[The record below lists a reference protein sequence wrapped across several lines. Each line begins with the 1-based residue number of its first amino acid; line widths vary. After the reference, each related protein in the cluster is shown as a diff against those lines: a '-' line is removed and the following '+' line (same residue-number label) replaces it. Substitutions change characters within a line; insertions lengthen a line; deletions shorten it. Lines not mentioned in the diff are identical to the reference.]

1 VSGARILRVRC
12 TTWDQVEGFYT
23 SKLRRGRLLTMRVPF
38 EPALNEALTV
48 GLELPS
54 QLVIAIDG
62 TVTHIGAAGTG
73 GKHAVEVNLHGLTA
87 ELLDRVRALV
97 AEARA
102 SGFADTAPAP
112 GRARTDEVSIDIPVE
127 RSADRSGERPVERV
141 SERAAERSG
150 DRPIEPGGFGPS
162 DVQLLTPLP
171 GPDVIV
177 TMPLVGLA
185 SAAPTVPAVE
195 TTPPESLE
203 EETDLGLAA
212 RVVFEELDAAL
223 RRLRELPAHEVLGV
237 PWDADPRQVR
247 AAWIALGRR
256 YHPDVMV
263 RHRARALRH
272 LSEELT
278 IHVNRAYDRMRA
290 ALVAEGRA
298 AAFGPAL
305 HPPRGWLVG
314 FEDLGTV
321 DPLRVPPPE
330 LSHDP
335 PRPRGSTVRFESAPL
350 RAEDLFGDLPI
361 AGSDGASA
369 LSLPTGRG
377 VPGDAFEKQARAR
390 LAVGD
395 HAAAR
400 EILAAALHVY
410 PRSQPLRA
418 LYHVASAMDALD
430 GGQSMLATSQLEAAL
445 VQDPECREAAA
456 ALDALRGRNPDGGL
470 LRRLFR

>member
-1 VSGARILRVRC
+1 VSGVRILRVRC
-12 TTWDQVEGFYT
+12 ATWDQVEGFYA

-38 EPALNEALTV
+38 EPALNEELTV
-48 GLELPS
+48 GLELPN

-62 TVTHIGAAGTG
+62 TVTHIGAPGAS
-73 GKHAVEVNLHGLTA
+73 GKLAVEVNLHGLSP
-87 ELLDRVRALV
+87 ELLDRVRAQV
-97 AEARA
+97 AEARS
-102 SGFADTAPAP
+102 SGFADTAPGP
-112 GRARTDEVSIDIPVE
+112 VRARTDEVSLDIPL
-127 RSADRSGERPVERV
+127 DRDRPGERAHD
-141 SERAAERSG
+141 RAESAF
-150 DRPIEPGGFGPS
+150 GGT
-162 DVQLLTPLP
+162 DAQLLTPLP
-171 GPDVIV
+171 GPDVVV

-185 SAAPTVPAVE
+185 SAAPTIPAVE
-195 TTPPESLE
+195 TAPPETLDE
-203 EETDLGLAA
+203 ERDLGLAA
-212 RVVFEELDAAL
+212 RVVFEELEAAL
-223 RRLRELPAHEVLGV
+223 RRVRELPAHEVLGV
-237 PWDADPRQVR
+237 PWDADAAQVR

-314 FEDLGTV
+314 FDDLATA

-335 PRPRGSTVRFESAPL
+335 PRPRGTVRFELAPL
-350 RAEDLFGDLPI
+350 REEDLFGDI
-361 AGSDGASA
+361 AIEGSEGADE
-369 LSLPTGRG
+369 LSLPQARG

-390 LAVGD
+390 LAIGD

>member
-1 VSGARILRVRC
+1 
-12 TTWDQVEGFYT
+12 
-23 SKLRRGRLLTMRVPF
+23 
-38 EPALNEALTV
+38 
-48 GLELPS
+48 
-54 QLVIAIDG
+54 
-62 TVTHIGAAGTG
+62 
-73 GKHAVEVNLHGLTA
+73 
-87 ELLDRVRALV
+87 
-97 AEARA
+97 
-102 SGFADTAPAP
+102 
-112 GRARTDEVSIDIPVE
+112 
-127 RSADRSGERPVERV
+127 
-141 SERAAERSG
+141 
-150 DRPIEPGGFGPS
+150 
-162 DVQLLTPLP
+162 LTPLP
-171 GPDVIV
+171 GPDVVV

-185 SAAPTVPAVE
+185 SAAPTIPAVE
-195 TTPPESLE
+195 TAPPETLDE
-203 EETDLGLAA
+203 ERDLGLAA
-212 RVVFEELDAAL
+212 RVVFEELEAAL
-223 RRLRELPAHEVLGV
+223 RRVRELPAHEVLGV
-237 PWDADPRQVR
+237 PWDADAAQVR

-314 FEDLGTV
+314 FDDLATA

-335 PRPRGSTVRFESAPL
+335 PRPRGTVRFELAPL
-350 RAEDLFGDLPI
+350 REEDLFGDI
-361 AGSDGASA
+361 AIEGSEGADE
-369 LSLPTGRG
+369 LSLPQARG

-390 LAVGD
+390 LAIGD

-418 LYHVASAMDALD
+418 LYHVASAMGALD

>member
-12 TTWDQVEGFYT
+12 TTWDQVEGFYA

-48 GLELPS
+48 GLELPN

-62 TVTHIGAAGTG
+62 TVTHIGAPGAS
-73 GKHAVEVNLHGLTA
+73 GKVAVEVNLHALTP
-87 ELLDRVRALV
+87 ELLDRLRAQV

-112 GRARTDEVSIDIPVE
+112 GRARTDEVSIDVPLD
-127 RSADRSGERPVERV
+127 RGGDRGADRRPERP
-141 SERAAERSG
+141 A
-150 DRPIEPGGFGPS
+150 DRPGEPGGFGPS
-162 DVQLLTPLP
+162 DAQLLTPLP
-171 GPDVIV
+171 GPDVVV

-195 TTPPESLE
+195 TAPAETLE

-223 RRLRELPAHEVLGV
+223 RRMRELPAHEVLGV

-247 AAWIALGRR
+247 AAWIGLGRR

-321 DPLRVPPPE
+321 DPMRVPPPE

-335 PRPRGSTVRFESAPL
+335 PRPRGTTVRFESAPL

-361 AGSDGASA
+361 AGSDGADE
-369 LSLPTGRG
+369 LSLPTARG
-377 VPGDAFEKQARAR
+377 VPGDAFEKQARSR